1 MHSVF
6 EKLRDVLFVSSEK
19 IAAFVAIKFACAFE
33 KKEIMSEL
41 IEQVKSKANS
51 WLSSQVIDADTKALV
66 KSLLG
71 QNDSKELIDNFYKD
85 LEFGTGGLRGVMG
98 AGSNCMNRYTVGMA
112 TQGLAN
118 YLNKTYS
125 GKKISVAIAFD
136 SRNNSPFF
144 AQVTADVLSANGIH
158 VHVFPELRPTP
169 LLSFAIR
176 YLKCDSGIVITASH
190 NPKEYNGYKAYW
202 NDGAQ
207 VVPPHD
213 KNITEEVKK
222 ITSFEHVNF
231 KANPSLVQKIGPEVE
246 AAYYEEVKKLIPNR
260 NIIEK
265 HKQIPLVY
273 SSLHG
278 AGITMVPECL
288 KQIGFTNIHV
298 VESQKKPDGN
308 FPTVHSPNPEEQS
321 AMEQVINKGKEV
333 GATMVMAT
341 DPDTD
346 RVGIGV
352 KRADGEF
359 ILLNGNQAFS
369 LMMYF
374 ILKNLKDTRNSYI
387 AKTIVTSELVDTMA
401 ERMGVECFNTL
412 TGFKYIAALMG
423 KLEGKKKFIAAG
435 EESYGYMVGDFVRDK
450 DAVSACAF
458 FAAMAASSAEEKKS
472 MYDWLIDMYVEFGFY
487 KEHLLNLTK
496 KGQQGEQ
503 EIKAMMQKFR
513 NNPPGEITGSRVVRL
528 LDYKSLEEKD
538 LTSGKKT
545 KLDFPA
551 SDVLQFYLENGTKVS
566 VRPSG
571 TEPKIKFY
579 IAVKTEL
586 PSREQF
592 ETKNAELDGRIKAIE
607 NYLLSV

>member
-1 MHSVF
+1 MSV
-6 EKLRDVLFVSSEK
+6 LLD
-19 IAAFVAIKFACAFE
+19 
-33 KKEIMSEL
+33 
-41 IEQVKSKANS
+41 QVQAKANR
-51 WLSSQVIDADTKALV
+51 WLSSAVIDAQTKEVV
-66 KSLLG
+66 KSLLSQ
-71 QNDSKELIDNFYKD
+71 QNSKELIDNFYKD

-98 AGSNCMNRYTVGMA
+98 AGSNCMNRYTVGVA

-118 YLNKTYS
+118 YLNKTYP
-125 GKKISVAIAFD
+125 GKAISVAIAYD

-144 AQVTADVLSANGIH
+144 AEVTANVFSANGIH
-158 VHVFPELRPTP
+158 VHLFPQLRPTP
-169 LLSFAIR
+169 LLSYAIR

-222 ITSFEHVNF
+222 ITSFEQVKFNS
-231 KANPSLVQKIGPEVE
+231 NPAFMHTIGRDVE
-246 AAYYEEVKKLIPNR
+246 AAYYEEVKKLIPNKEV
-260 NIIEK
+260 IIK
-265 HKQIPLVY
+265 HKNIPLVY

-298 VESQKKPDGN
+298 VEEQEKPDGN
-308 FPTVHSPNPEEQS
+308 FPTVQSPNPEEQS
-321 AMEQVINKGKEV
+321 AMELVIKKGKEV
-333 GATMVMAT
+333 RATMVMAT

-352 KRADGEF
+352 RKADGEF

-374 ILKNLKDTRNSYI
+374 ILKNQKNTRNSYI
-387 AKTIVTSELVDTMA
+387 AKTIVTSDLVDTMA
-401 ERMGVECFNTL
+401 ASLGITCYNTL

-423 KLEGKKKFIAAG
+423 QLEGKKRFIAAG

-458 FAAMAASSAEEKKS
+458 FAAMAASSTEENKS

-487 KEHLLNLTK
+487 KESLMNLTK

-503 EIKAMMQKFR
+503 EIKAMMEKFR
-513 NNPPGEITGSRVVRL
+513 NNPPDEITGIKIVRL

-538 LTSGKKT
+538 LLTGQKS
-545 KLDFPA
+545 KLDFPV
-551 SDVLQFYLENGTKVS
+551 SDVLQFYLEDGTKVS

-579 IAVKTEL
+579 ISVYTKMN
-586 PSREQF
+586 SRNEF
-592 ETKNAELDGRIKAIE
+592 EKSDEKLTKKIKEIE
-607 NYLLSV
+607 SYLLSA

>member
-1 MHSVF
+1 
-6 EKLRDVLFVSSEK
+6 
-19 IAAFVAIKFACAFE
+19 
-33 KKEIMSEL
+33 MSEL
-41 IEQVKSKANS
+41 LEQVQTKAHA
-51 WLSSQVIDADTKALV
+51 WLSSTVIDAETKAVV
-66 KSLLG
+66 KSLLS
-71 QNDSKELIDNFYKD
+71 QQDSKELIDNFYKD

-98 AGSNCMNRYTVGMA
+98 AGSNCMNRYTVGIA

-118 YLNKTYS
+118 YLNKIYP
-125 GKKISVAIAFD
+125 GRKISVAIAYD

-144 AQVTADVLSANGIH
+144 AEVTANVLAANGIH
-158 VHVFPELRPTP
+158 VHLFPELRPTP

-202 NDGAQ
+202 GDGAQ

-222 ITSFEHVNF
+222 ITSFEQVNF
-231 KANPSLVQKIGPEVE
+231 KANTALIHTIGPEVE

-260 NIIEK
+260 EIIAK
-265 HKQIPLVY
+265 HKNIPLVY

-288 KQIGFTNIHV
+288 RQIGFTSLHV
-298 VESQKKPDGN
+298 VEAQKKPDGN

-321 AMEQVINKGKEV
+321 AMEMVINKGKEV

-352 KRADGEF
+352 RKADGEF

-374 ILKNLKDTRNSYI
+374 ILKNLKSTENAYI

-401 ERMGVECFNTL
+401 EAIGVECYNTL
-412 TGFKYIAALMG
+412 TGFKYIASLMG
-423 KLEGKKKFIAAG
+423 KLEGKKRFIAAG
-435 EESYGYMVGDFVRDK
+435 EESYGYMIGDFVRDK

-458 FAAMAASSAEEKKS
+458 FAAMAANSAEENRS
-472 MYDWLIDMYVEFGFY
+472 MYDWLIDMYVEFGFF
-487 KEHLLNLTK
+487 KEHLMNLTK

-503 EIKAMMQKFR
+503 EIKAMMEKFR
-513 NNPPGEITGSRVVRL
+513 NNPPAEISGSRVVRL
-528 LDYKSLEEKD
+528 LDYKFLEDKD
-538 LTSGKKT
+538 LLTGKKT
-545 KLDFPA
+545 KLDFPV
-551 SDVLQFYLENGTKVS
+551 SDVLQFYLEDGSKVS

-579 IAVKTEL
+579 IAVKTDL
-586 PSREQF
+586 PLREQF
-592 ETKNAELDGRIKAIE
+592 EKKNQQLDRRIKAITDF
-607 NYLLSV
+607 LLSA

>member
-1 MHSVF
+1 M
-6 EKLRDVLFVSSEK
+6 
-19 IAAFVAIKFACAFE
+19 A
-33 KKEIMSEL
+33 EL
-41 IEQVKSKANS
+41 IEQVKSKADA
-51 WLSSQVIDADTKALV
+51 WLSSEIIDTETKNAVRAL
-66 KSLLG
+66 LN
-71 QNDSKELIDNFYKD
+71 QRDPKELIDSFYKD

-98 AGSNCMNRYTVGMA
+98 AGSNCMNRYTVGIA

-118 YLNKTYS
+118 YLNKTYPD
-125 GKKISVAIAFD
+125 KKISVAIAFD
-136 SRNNSPFF
+136 SRNNSPYF

-158 VHVFPELRPTP
+158 VHLFPELRPTP

-213 KNITEEVKK
+213 KNITQEVNK
-222 ITSFEHVNF
+222 IASFAEVNF
-231 KANPSLVQKIGPEVE
+231 KAEPSRIHSIGPEVE

-260 NIIEK
+260 STIAK
-265 HKQIPLVY
+265 HKDLPLVY

-288 KQIGFTNIHV
+288 KQIGFSNLHV

-308 FPTVHSPNPEEQS
+308 FPTVQSPNPEEQS
-321 AMEQVINKGKEV
+321 AMERVIAKGKEV

-374 ILKNLKDTRNSYI
+374 ILKNLKSTENAYI

-401 ERMGVECFNTL
+401 KEIGVECYNTL

-423 KLEGKKKFIAAG
+423 KLEGKKRFIAAG

-458 FAAMAASSAEEKKS
+458 FAAMAANSAEENKS
-472 MYDWLIDMYVEFGFY
+472 MYDWLIDMYVEFGFF
-487 KEHLLNLTK
+487 KEHLLNLTR

-503 EIKAMMQKFR
+503 EIKAMMEKFR
-513 NNPPGEITGSRVVRL
+513 NHPPAEITGSRVVLVR
-528 LDYKSLEEKD
+528 DYKTLEEKD
-538 LTSGKKT
+538 LLSGKKT
-545 KLDFPA
+545 KLDFPV
-551 SDVLQFYLENGTKVS
+551 SDVLQFYLEDGTKVS

-579 IAVKTEL
+579 IAVKDTL
-586 PSREQF
+586 PSREEF
-592 ETKNAELDGRIKAIE
+592 EAKNNALDSRIKAIE
-607 NYLLSV
+607 QYLLNA